1 MRSGAS
7 RTTTRWTMRRLTLV
21 EYRTQPGVALSLD
34 ERDLLRRVAPSVD
47 VTPTLDTEGHY
58 DLRPGSMVGAV
69 DLRTLAIEIRPKL
82 PIERLL
88 FLISYTLGWRGWQDV
103 EFDLAQADSLVEA
116 IVPGFV
122 SQVRRAL
129 QRGVLQGYRVEE
141 DALLTVRGRVR
152 VDDQLRRRFGRTPPV
167 EARYDEFT
175 EDIEKNRLLK
185 AAIARLRRLRIRS
198 DAIRHALRAFD
209 LALAGVSTVEYHP
222 RALPEI
228 VWTRLNERYR
238 PAVALARLI
247 LRATSFDTAHGAVR
261 ASSFLLDMNEVFED
275 FVVLALRGELR
286 LDGEAFPQGSAGRS
300 LALDAAGR
308 VRLRPDISWWEG
320 RHCRFVGD
328 VKYKRTIVGEHAD
341 LYQLLAYTV
350 AAGLPGGLLVYAA
363 GEGKPAIHEVVN
375 AGKRL
380 EIVAL
385 DLAGPPD
392 DVLSQ
397 VARVAQRIRQMR
409 RQALADPLER
419 LALSS

>member
-1 MRSGAS
+1 
-7 RTTTRWTMRRLTLV
+7 MRRLTLV
-21 EYRTQPGVALSLD
+21 EYRTEPGVALAPD
-34 ERDLLRRVAPSVD
+34 ERDALLRAPIAV
-47 VTPTLDTEGHY
+47 VPTRGMDGHY
-58 DLRPGSMVGAV
+58 DLTPGSYVGAV
-69 DLRTLAIEIRPKL
+69 DLGTLAIEIRPKL

-88 FLISYTLGWRGWQDV
+88 FMVSYALGRRGWQDV
-103 EFDLAQADSLVEA
+103 EFDLERADSLVEA

-152 VDDQLRRRFGRTPPV
+152 FDDQLRRRFGRTPPV
-167 EARYDEFT
+167 EVRYDEFT
-175 EDIEKNRLLK
+175 EDIDENRLLK

-198 DAIRHALRAFD
+198 DRVRHALRAFD

-261 ASSFLLDMNEVFED
+261 ASSFLLDMNQVFED
-275 FVVLALRGELR
+275 FVVLALRDELR
-286 LDGEAFPQGSAGRS
+286 LDRRSFPQGNDGHA
-300 LALDAAGR
+300 LVLDAAGA
-308 VRLRPDISWWEG
+308 VRLQPDISWWEG
-320 RHCRFVGD
+320 RRCRFVGD
-328 VKYKRTIVGEHAD
+328 VKYKRSGDIGQHAD

-350 AAGLPGGLLVYAA
+350 AADLSGGLLVYAA
-363 GEGKPAIHEVVN
+363 GEGDTATHEVVN

-380 EIVAL
+380 EVVAL
-385 DLAGPPD
+385 DLAGPPEA
-392 DVLSQ
+392 VLGQ
-397 VARVAQRIRQMR
+397 IALVAGRIRR
-409 RQALADPLER
+409 LRQRAPGEDRARETQANGSPPPPLP
-419 LALSS
+419 S